1 MCPPRPKYFSGCFLC
16 SRVAHREDGQS
27 LEMNVEIMLK
37 EITDWPGVAR
47 QTVDGLCRK
56 QTAERRWIH

>member
-1 MCPPRPKYFSGCFLC
+1 
-16 SRVAHREDGQS
+16 
-27 LEMNVEIMLK
+27 MNVEIMLK

-56 QTAERRWIH
+56 QTAERSGYTDVAL